1 MTNNLKKH
9 YLWAFWI
16 SLICSIGLLVGGF
29 LTPPTGQVDGS
40 VLEGAGILFLW
51 PALAFG
57 AKALE
62 EKNKIM
68 IQHGQTTIQIGQ
80 DELEEGIEE
89 DAETETL

>member
-16 SLICSIGLLVGGF
+16 SLICSIGLLVRGF

-40 VLEGAGILFLW
+40 VLEGTGILFLW